1 MHLQAFLLQSGDCA
15 ELFSDCEPRKIDA
28 KLKLSL
34 LMSLVLIWGARLPV
48 VRVGRIAGQYAK
60 PRSKATEMVKTAE
73 GEQEV
78 LTFR

>member
-1 MHLQAFLLQSGDCA
+1 
-15 ELFSDCEPRKIDA
+15 
-28 KLKLSL
+28 
-34 LMSLVLIWGARLPV
+34 MSLVLIWGARLPV
-48 VRVGRIAGQYAK
+48 VRVSRIAGQYAK

>member
-1 MHLQAFLLQSGDCA
+1 
-15 ELFSDCEPRKIDA
+15 
-28 KLKLSL
+28 
-34 LMSLVLIWGARLPV
+34 MSLVLIWGARLPV